1 MSETYCGKD
10 CGSCPQR
17 ETMNCPGCKT
27 GPGAVWPGEC
37 ELAKCCRDR
46 GHETCG
52 TCTQQK
58 ACGLWSR
65 QEEMPARRRER
76 REFEARKLADQ
87 EVRKKALAEDAAVLA
102 RWLWPLFWLI
112 VPGTIAGLMSDDTL
126 SAYWP
131 GLVIP
136 GEILGFLCTVAYG
149 LLLLSLARVNGGYR
163 AAGVCTLFVA
173 VAGIIIQSLGGGDP
187 RNVERGI
194 ALILTLLA
202 GVAALVGEYTECTS
216 HAEALEP
223 VDLELSGKWR
233 RLWKWYIGTYLGS
246 VGSIVVVMIFG
257 PLGLLVMLASIIGM
271 MVVALLK
278 LGYLWR
284 TAKTFREYEAA

>member
-1 MSETYCGKD
+1 MND
-10 CGSCPQR
+10 R
-17 ETMNCPGCKT
+17 ETT
-27 GPGAVWPGEC
+27 GGGSR
-37 ELAKCCRDR
+37 LDR
-46 GHETCG
+46 
-52 TCTQQK
+52 
-58 ACGLWSR
+58 
-65 QEEMPARRRER
+65 
-76 REFEARKLADQ
+76 
-87 EVRKKALAEDAAVLA
+87 EDAAALA
-102 RWLWPLFWLI
+102 GRLKVLFWLV
-112 VPGTIAGLMSDDTL
+112 VPGTIAGFLSDEAL
-126 SAYWP
+126 STHWP
-131 GLVIP
+131 DLALL
-136 GEILGFLCTVAYG
+136 GEILGILCSVVYG

-271 MVVALLK
+271 MVVAILK
-278 LGYLWR
+278 LVYLWR
-284 TAKTFREYEAA
+284 TARTFREYEETEA

>member
-1 MSETYCGKD
+1 MND
-10 CGSCPQR
+10 R
-17 ETMNCPGCKT
+17 ETT
-27 GPGAVWPGEC
+27 GGGSRLNRETTASLVWR
-37 ELAKCCRDR
+37 LDAL
-46 GHETCG
+46 
-52 TCTQQK
+52 
-58 ACGLWSR
+58 LW
-65 QEEMPARRRER
+65 
-76 REFEARKLADQ
+76 L
-87 EVRKKALAEDAAVLA
+87 V
-102 RWLWPLFWLI
+102 
-112 VPGTIAGLMSDDTL
+112 VPGTIAGFLSDEAL
-126 SAYWP
+126 AAHWP
-131 GLVIP
+131 DLASL
-136 GEILGFLCTVAYG
+136 GEILGILCSVVYG

-223 VDLELSGKWR
+223 VDLELSEKWR

-271 MVVALLK
+271 MVVAILK
-278 LGYLWR
+278 LVYLWR
-284 TAKTFREYEAA
+284 TARTFREYEEMEA

>member
-1 MSETYCGKD
+1 MND
-10 CGSCPQR
+10 R
-17 ETMNCPGCKT
+17 ETT
-27 GPGAVWPGEC
+27 GGGSR
-37 ELAKCCRDR
+37 LDR
-46 GHETCG
+46 
-52 TCTQQK
+52 
-58 ACGLWSR
+58 
-65 QEEMPARRRER
+65 
-76 REFEARKLADQ
+76 
-87 EVRKKALAEDAAVLA
+87 EDAAALA
-102 RWLWPLFWLI
+102 GRLKVLFWLI
-112 VPGTIAGLMSDDTL
+112 VPGTIAGFLSDEAL
-126 SAYWP
+126 SAHWP
-131 GLVIP
+131 VLASL
-136 GEILGFLCTVAYG
+136 GEILGILCSVVYG

-271 MVVALLK
+271 MVVAILK
-278 LGYLWR
+278 LVYLWR
-284 TAKTFREYEAA
+284 TARTFQEYEEMEA